1 MCSGRAWHISSTCS
15 QGICGELTKIACCE
29 KNGTIFLNKGEF
41 QTIWILEAWYQVDI
55 PLEAWY
61 HVVISLDYFTNEVF
75 IMYVECLGV

>member
-1 MCSGRAWHISSTCS
+1 MGSLQKLLVHALH
-15 QGICGELTKIACCE
+15 CE
-29 KNGTIFLNKGEF
+29 KNGTILLNKGEF

-61 HVVISLDYFTNEVF
+61 HVVRMGMLGAWYHAVISLDYFTNEVF